1 MKNDEIYTEL
11 EKISVKD
18 LSWMD
23 DENLNKDNEDWL
35 DFSFK
40 IAVKV
45 LSELRLKGISQNS
58 FADLM
63 GCSSQ
68 YISKLLKGK
77 ENLTIQTIFK
87 IQKVLGLQLIS
98 TFDFEYQDTISTNE
112 VTLIPQTFVRM
123 PDYGSIS
130 FPLQSGGFRNGN
142 YAA

>member
-98 TFDFEYQDTISTNE
+98 TFDFEYQDTISTSE